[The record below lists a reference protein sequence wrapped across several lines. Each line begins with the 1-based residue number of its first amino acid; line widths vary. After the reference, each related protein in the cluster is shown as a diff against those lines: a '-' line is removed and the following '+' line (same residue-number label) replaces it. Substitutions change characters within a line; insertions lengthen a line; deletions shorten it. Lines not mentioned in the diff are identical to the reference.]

1 MQLVIRE
8 TEYRTFSSFCM
19 NIDNNLMNIFWVVLQ
34 KPRPPFRW
42 RMVTAC
48 WPEAYRPQT
57 GWNQRL
63 KFQKYHPVTSPPTNQ
78 KGREMIIYPET
89 FSPNIVLKN
98 PCLKAIQGVQT
109 IWARAACSPCLAPAN
124 KSFAV
129 NTHCQEFGFL
139 HRRHRSSCQVTVS
152 NFFEEHNWDNRKKD
166 PGPMWRKKKMKG
178 KRKQDV
184 STLVWTLLWNGESRY
199 QLKWKNKCRGKR
211 RWWTSVPSGKE
222 EGWGGVS
229 GRFQSS

>member
-109 IWARAACSPCLAPAN
+109 IWARAACSPCLVLVINLSWLQTPVLQ
-124 KSFAV
+124 FDLTVYQGHV
-129 NTHCQEFGFL
+129 NLGSITH
-139 HRRHRSSCQVTVS
+139 
-152 NFFEEHNWDNRKKD
+152 
-166 PGPMWRKKKMKG
+166 
-178 KRKQDV
+178 
-184 STLVWTLLWNGESRY
+184 
-199 QLKWKNKCRGKR
+199 
-211 RWWTSVPSGKE
+211 
-222 EGWGGVS
+222 
-229 GRFQSS
+229 

>member
-1 MQLVIRE
+1 M
-8 TEYRTFSSFCM
+8 TTC
-19 NIDNNLMNIFWVVLQ
+19 WLQ
-34 KPRPPFRW
+34 HAKPRL
-42 RMVTAC
+42 A
-48 WPEAYRPQT
+48 
-57 GWNQRL
+57 G
-63 KFQKYHPVTSPPTNQ
+63 TSPHYLTTTHQ
-78 KGREMIIYPET
+78 KKVRQLLVQPST
-89 FSPNIVLKN
+89 LSPHVIFKN
-98 PCLKAIQGVQT
+98 PESHWGV
-109 IWARAACSPCLAPAN
+109 WVSGVWAACSPCLAPAN

-152 NFFEEHNWDNRKKD
+152 NFFEEQNWDNRKKD

-229 GRFQSS
+229 GRFQSI

>member
-1 MQLVIRE
+1 MSFKLLCRYCNPHWVEDVNYMLTTGTE
-8 TEYRTFSSFCM
+8 TPNCLE
-19 NIDNNLMNIFWVVLQ
+19 
-34 KPRPPFRW
+34 PEG
-42 RMVTAC
+42 C
-48 WPEAYRPQT
+48 WC
-57 GWNQRL
+57 GL
-63 KFQKYHPVTSPPTNQ
+63 LVTS
-78 KGREMIIYPET
+78 EECAWVDHAHH
-89 FSPNIVLKN
+89 SPLLHLVFKQR
-98 PCLKAIQGVQT
+98 IQVFWALDAQT
-109 IWARAACSPCLAPAN
+109 PCLAPAN

-129 NTHCQEFGFL
+129 NAHCQEFGFL

-152 NFFEEHNWDNRKKD
+152 NFFEEQNWDNRKKD